1 MRVQDTLN
9 TRQRSIR
16 KVVEAAFKKENPPVA
31 SEIISSLHLE
41 PVQIK
46 DYFAGKRWWDI
57 TLQGLFDDY
66 IGDSSACLT
75 FMAPAGVEYY
85 LPAYL
90 LMAVE
95 HYCDGGVVTEE
106 FAYGLKRSI
115 MRDDLYRMSLYG
127 VEKKKAIVEVLVFL
141 WKEYGDEEALEA
153 MRVVAMCW
161 GDEYI
166 KVGDQE
172 LGW

>member
-1 MRVQDTLN
+1 MRVQDTLKA
-9 TRQRSIR
+9 RQASIR
-16 KVVEAAFKKENPPVA
+16 KLVETAFKKENPPDA

-41 PVQIK
+41 PLQIR

-95 HYCDGGVVTEE
+95 HYYDGGIVTEDL
-106 FAYGLKRSI
+106 AYGLKRSI

-153 MRVVAMCW
+153 MRVVAMHW
-161 GDEYI
+161 GSDYI
-166 KVGDQE
+166 KAGGQE
-172 LGW
+172 LG

>member
-1 MRVQDTLN
+1 M
-9 TRQRSIR
+9 
-16 KVVEAAFKKENPPVA
+16 KENPPGANEV
-31 SEIISSLHLE
+31 ISSLHLE
-41 PVQIK
+41 PLQIR

-90 LMAVE
+90 LIAVE
-95 HYCDGGVVTEE
+95 HYYDGGVVTED

-115 MRDDLYRMSLYG
+115 MRDDLYRMGAYS

-141 WKEYGDEEALEA
+141 WKEYGDEEALAALET
-153 MRVVAMCW
+153 VAMCW
-161 GDEYI
+161 GSEYI
-166 KVGDQE
+166 KSCDQG
-172 LGW
+172 LG

>member
-9 TRQRSIR
+9 ARQGSIR
-16 KVVEAAFKKENPPVA
+16 KMVEAAFKKENPPDA

-41 PVQIK
+41 PLQIK

-75 FMAPAGVEYY
+75 FMTSAGVEYY

-95 HYCDGGVVTEE
+95 HYYDGGIVTED

-127 VEKKKAIVEVLVFL
+127 TEKKKAIVEVLVFL
-141 WKEYGDEEALEA
+141 WKEYGDEEALET
-153 MRVVAMCW
+153 MRAIAVRW
-161 GDEYI
+161 GGEYI
-166 KVGDQE
+166 NSGGQE
-172 LGW
+172 

>member
-1 MRVQDTLN
+1 MRIQDALN
-9 TRQRSIR
+9 ARQGSIR
-16 KVVEAAFKKENPPVA
+16 KVVEAAFKKENPPGA

-41 PVQIK
+41 PLQIK
-46 DYFAGKRWWDI
+46 DYFTGKRWWDI

-66 IGDSSACLT
+66 VGDSSACLT

-95 HYCDGGVVTEE
+95 HYYDGGVVTED

-153 MRVVAMCW
+153 MRAVAMRW
-161 GDEYI
+161 GNAYI
-166 KVGDQE
+166 KAGDQE